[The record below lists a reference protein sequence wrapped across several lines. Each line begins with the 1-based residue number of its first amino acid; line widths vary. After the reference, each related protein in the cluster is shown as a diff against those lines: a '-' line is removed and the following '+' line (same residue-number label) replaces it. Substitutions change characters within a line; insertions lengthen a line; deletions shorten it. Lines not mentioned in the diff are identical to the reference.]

1 MKHLLGAGK
10 TSVFT
15 SVLTRVMASL
25 LIVAGMSATSDAFAR
40 NTRQHSKAVIKNY
53 HPSKS
58 RRTTSR
64 VTARATSKGKSKRAV
79 ASKRGHKVHHV
90 AHAAPKT
97 RYAYPIG
104 IFMARPPA
112 FDSSPL
118 DSQAAERVVDAFNR
132 GNADSYAARI
142 LVRAGLVKYHPLR
155 GGIFWRREPVKYI
168 IVHSTET
175 GIPIGAVRVIESWS
189 SMGIR
194 HPGAQYVVDRDGT
207 IVQAVDPDLA
217 TVHINIFKTL
227 PGINNDNSIGIEM
240 CHAGAQDYP
249 QELRQSVIKLIT
261 YLQNRYNIDDANVI
275 THRYAQQGDHTDPVR
290 FDFEQFIATK
300 NQFKNQAIAYRTGKI
315 TQESRSWRANP
326 EPQINTY
333 LKLHNKVSEPVGS
346 TTTPVPA
353 QEVLPSGNSSAGK
366 LPVGK
371 LAPAPQ
377 VQSLDELNT
386 QPAIDKKPATP
397 SIDAPAP
404 MPVPASP
411 VSVPAPSTVT
421 PPANLAPASPAPA
434 APVEG
439 EGKPQ
444 ASIFVPAQ
452 AMLKHKQFVP
462 VDTTTSIKYYPP
474 GYFNH
479 QAQTKTI
486 KNY

>member
-1 MKHLLGAGK
+1 M
-10 TSVFT
+10 
-15 SVLTRVMASL
+15 
-25 LIVAGMSATSDAFAR
+25 D
-40 NTRQHSKAVIKNY
+40 
-53 HPSKS
+53 
-58 RRTTSR
+58 
-64 VTARATSKGKSKRAV
+64 
-79 ASKRGHKVHHV
+79 
-90 AHAAPKT
+90 
-97 RYAYPIG
+97 
-104 IFMARPPA
+104 
-112 FDSSPL
+112 
-118 DSQAAERVVDAFNR
+118 
-132 GNADSYAARI
+132 
-142 LVRAGLVKYHPLR
+142 
-155 GGIFWRREPVKYI
+155 
-168 IVHSTET
+168 
-175 GIPIGAVRVIESWS
+175 
-189 SMGIR
+189 
-194 HPGAQYVVDRDGT
+194 
-207 IVQAVDPDLA
+207 
-217 TVHINIFKTL
+217 TL
-227 PGINNDNSIGIEM
+227 
-240 CHAGAQDYP
+240 
-249 QELRQSVIKLIT
+249 IKLIT

-300 NQFKNQAIAYRTGKI
+300 NQLKNQAHCLSHRQDY
-315 TQESRSWRANP
+315 QESRSWRASP

-333 LKLHNKVSEPVGS
+333 LKLHNKKVSEPVGF

-421 PPANLAPASPAPA
+421 PPASPAPANPAPA

>member
-15 SVLTRVMASL
+15 SVLARVMASL
-25 LIVAGMSATSDAFAR
+25 LIVAGLSASSDAFAR
-40 NTRQHSKAVIKNY
+40 NTSQHSRAVTKNY

-64 VTARATSKGKSKRAV
+64 VTARASSKGKGKRAV
-79 ASKRGHKVHHV
+79 ASRRGHKVRHV

-118 DSQAAERVVDAFNR
+118 DSQASERVVDAFNR

-175 GIPIGAVRVIESWS
+175 GIPVGAVRVIESWS
-189 SMGIR
+189 SMGLR

-315 TQESRSWRANP
+315 TQESRSWRASP

-346 TTTPVPA
+346 TSTPVPA
-353 QEVLPSGNSSAGK
+353 QEVIPSGNIPA
-366 LPVGK
+366 GK
-371 LAPAPQ
+371 LAPVQQ
-377 VQSLDELNT
+377 VQSLEQFTT
-386 QPAIDKKPATP
+386 QPAIDKKPVIP
-397 SIDAPAP
+397 PIDAPAP
-404 MPVPASP
+404 MPVPTSP
-411 VSVPAPSTVT
+411 VSVPAPSTTT
-421 PPANLAPASPAPA
+421 PPTTPAPV

-439 EGKPQ
+439 ESNPQ

-452 AMLKHKQFVP
+452 AMLKQRQFAP
-462 VDTTTSIKYYPP
+462 VDTTSTIKYYPP